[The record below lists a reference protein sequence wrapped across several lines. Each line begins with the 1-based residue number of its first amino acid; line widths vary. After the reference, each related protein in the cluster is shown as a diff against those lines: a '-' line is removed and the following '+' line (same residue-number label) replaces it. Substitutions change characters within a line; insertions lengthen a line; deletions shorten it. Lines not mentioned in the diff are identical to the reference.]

1 MSGET
6 QAIVANGIP
15 LALVSALYTAV
26 TVALAPTAL
35 RERHRM
41 STLALAFLSLF
52 PFLAAL
58 TALLAGFVIVEGRP
72 FGDHLWIGLAAI
84 VIAAVPP
91 LAVLVQIGRGKQL
104 LDRWARSGEVEARAA
119 FLDRELDSVAAVSTR
134 LARARDPEGVA
145 RVLLEQVG
153 SMLGVDMTVLVLVD
167 EIDGVASGV
176 LGLAG
181 EQELDWARSIRLD
194 LREKPSG
201 VASAVQKRRPIVVD
215 DAETSPIVNQDL
227 VREHQAKSI
236 AFVPLLIGRKVT
248 GVVMAAHTGR
258 QRPFLR
264 DEIALLQTV
273 AAEAALALDRVR
285 FASGLAE
292 ALERERIVA
301 RIGRKVRS
309 ELDLDAVLQVAVAE
323 TGRALDVSRCF
334 IRLGVAGEPMPIGAE
349 WDADGVAPVGDVA
362 ERLPVANLAMRSG
375 ETVAIGDVATAPELD
390 DPELGGRNVPLE
402 IGAQAVL
409 ATPLAV
415 FDQTIGIFVL
425 HRPEARTWLEEE
437 IKLAEAVAREVG
449 LAMHAA
455 RLLREG
461 EVRLDHLS
469 TLIKAAQV
477 VSAELRL
484 ETVLQRLVAEVTS
497 LLDADA
503 ADCYL
508 HNAERGVIRCAA
520 VHGLD
525 EGLIGFETPRDR
537 GLAGIAVRE
546 RRSVESHEYAQ
557 LGDTFPNPAYEGFRA
572 ALVAPMTV
580 GDEVVGVL
588 GVGSRDPGRRFGQA
602 DREAIEAFAG
612 LATLAIQ
619 HAASFEE
626 RERRSRIE
634 RGFYLVASA
643 LAQPLSL
650 AETVDAVAQAACTA
664 LGGSFAA
671 VLMPDGGAHSL
682 VGRHELPEEI
692 AATISSLPPGLAECG
707 ARGLVVAAPDAK
719 SDTRLDDA
727 WRSLAPARFS
737 SLLAIPLDVEG
748 EANGE
753 AVVFFAAERSF
764 TDDDLALAGHLADA
778 AKGALERG
786 RLFEGERSARRL
798 SQQLARIGTFL
809 ATELDPGRVVE
820 EVAAEAPEL
829 LGANAATIRLV
840 EGEDLV
846 VEAASG
852 EGVEEHVGARAA
864 SAVGLAGEVAQFR
877 APLRM
882 PDVRLRRAA
891 DPDPLLA
898 TYDAYLGVPLTG
910 AEGALLG
917 VLSVYARGARSWRDE
932 EVEALVALAGSASSA
947 LSTAELYQRVAVE
960 KERSET
966 ILAHVADG
974 IVAVDRDGTVVL
986 WNEAASRI
994 TGIERDDVLGRDP
1007 AEVLKRSLSSPESE
1021 DGGTRVLAIPRGGEE
1036 VWLSLSEA
1044 VIRDPAGE
1052 VGGRIFAFR
1061 DVSAQRLVEQM
1072 KSGFVSTVSHQLRA
1086 PLTSI
1091 YGFAE
1096 TLLRHDVNFSDEER
1110 RTFLQYVASE
1120 SERLTAIVDTLVNV
1134 ARLEAGDLQ
1143 VELAPTDLHAVVTE
1157 VVASADTGALNGH
1170 EFVLE
1175 LPDEPLA
1182 AQADDEKLRQVLVN
1196 LVDNAVKYSPAGGRV
1211 VISAR
1216 PKSEVGTVEVA
1227 VTDEGLGIPQAE
1239 HELIFSK
1246 FYRRADLGMQEG
1258 MGAGLGLFIAE
1269 GLVAAMG
1276 GSMRVSSIE
1285 GEGSSFAFE
1294 LPLAQPS
1301 RAAEPASS

>member
-1 MSGET
+1 MSEKT

-15 LALVSALYTAV
+15 LALVSALYIAV
-26 TVALAPTAL
+26 TVALAPTVL
-35 RERHRM
+35 RERQRM
-41 STLALAFLSLF
+41 STLALAVLSLF
-52 PFLAAL
+52 PVLAAL
-58 TALLAGFVIVEGRP
+58 TALLAGFVVVEGKP

-91 LAVLVQIGRGKQL
+91 LAVLVQIGRGRQL
-104 LDRWARSGEVEARAA
+104 LDRWARSDEVEARAA
-119 FLDRELDSVAAVSTR
+119 FLDRELDSVAAVSNR

-145 RVLLEQVG
+145 RALLGQVG
-153 SMLGVDMTVLVLVD
+153 EMLGADLTVLVLVD
-167 EIDGVASGV
+167 EIDEVATGV

-181 EQELDWARSIRLD
+181 DEELEWTRSIRLD
-194 LREKPSG
+194 LRERPSG
-201 VASAVQKRRPIVVD
+201 VATAVHERQPVVVD
-215 DAETSPIVNQDL
+215 DAAASPIVNQDL
-227 VREHQAKSI
+227 VGEHGVKSI

-248 GVVMAAHTGR
+248 GVVIAAHTTR
-258 QRPFLR
+258 QRPFQR
-264 DEIALLQTV
+264 DEVALLQTV

-285 FASGLAE
+285 FASELAE

-301 RIGRKVRS
+301 RIARKVRS
-309 ELDLDAVLQVAVAE
+309 ELDLDSVLEVAVSE

-334 IRLGVAGEPMPIGAE
+334 IRLGVADEPMSIGAE
-349 WDADGVAPVGDVA
+349 WHAAGAAPIGLLA
-362 ERLPVANLAMRSG
+362 EQLPVVNLALRRR
-375 ETVAIGDVATAPELD
+375 ETVAIGDVAAAEELD
-390 DPELGGRNVPLE
+390 DPGLGGRDVPLS
-402 IGAQAVL
+402 IGTHAVL
-409 ATPLAV
+409 ATPITV

-425 HRPEARTWLEEE
+425 HHSEARPWPREE

-449 LAMHAA
+449 LAMHTAN
-455 RLLREG
+455 LLRES
-461 EVRLDHLS
+461 EERLDHLS

-484 ETVLQRLVAEVTS
+484 ETVLQRLVAEVTN
-497 LLDADA
+497 LLAADA

-508 HNAERGVIRCAA
+508 LDSERGVIRCAA
-520 VHGLD
+520 VYGLD
-525 EGLIGFETPRDR
+525 EGLVGFEAGRDV
-537 GLAGIAVRE
+537 GLAGLASRE
-546 RRSVESHEYAQ
+546 RRSVDSHAYEEHAA
-557 LGDTFPNPAYEGFRA
+557 TFPNPAYEGFRA
-572 ALVAPMTV
+572 ALVAPMMV
-580 GDEVVGVL
+580 GDEVVGTL
-588 GVGSRDPGRRFGQA
+588 GVGSRDPRRQFGQA

-626 RERRSRIE
+626 RERTSRIE
-634 RGFYLVASA
+634 RGFYLIASA

-650 AETVDAVAQAACTA
+650 AETVDAVAQAACEA
-664 LGGSFAA
+664 LGGTFAA
-671 VLMPDGGAHSL
+671 VLMPEGDTL
-682 VGRHELPEEI
+682 VLAGRHQLPEEI
-692 AATISSLPPGLAECG
+692 GGTIAALPPAVADCG
-707 ARGLVVAAPDAK
+707 ARGLVVAAPDATT
-719 SDTRLDDA
+719 DTRLDED
-727 WRSLAPARFS
+727 WRSLAPMHFG
-737 SLLAIPLDVEG
+737 SLLAIPLDVDG
-748 EANGE
+748 EARGE
-753 AVVFFAAERSF
+753 AVVFFPAPHSF
-764 TDDDLALAGHLADA
+764 TDEDLALAGHLADA

-809 ATELDPGRVVE
+809 ATELDPKRVVE
-820 EVAAEAPEL
+820 EVAGEAREL
-829 LGANAATIRLV
+829 LGVDAATIQLV
-840 EGEDLV
+840 DADELV
-846 VEAASG
+846 VKAASG
-852 EGVEEHVGARAA
+852 KGAELGASAATAA
-864 SAVGLAGEVAQFR
+864 SLAGEVAQFR
-877 APLRM
+877 APVRV
-882 PDVRLRRAA
+882 PDARLWRGA

-898 TYDAYLGVPLTG
+898 IHDAYLGVPLSG

-917 VLSVYARGARSWRDE
+917 VLSVYARGVRSWRDE
-932 EVEALVALAGSASSA
+932 EVEALVALARSASSA

-966 ILAHVADG
+966 ILAHIADG
-974 IVAVDRDGTVVL
+974 IVALDREGKVVL

-994 TGIERDDVLGRDP
+994 TGIDRGDVLGRDP
-1007 AEVLKRSLSSPESE
+1007 AEVLKRSLSSAENE
-1021 DGGTRVLAIPRGGEE
+1021 DGGTRILAIPRGGEE
-1036 VWLSLSEA
+1036 VWLSVSEA
-1044 VIRDPAGE
+1044 VMRDPYGE

-1061 DVSAQRLVEQM
+1061 DVSSQRLVEQM

-1096 TLLRHDVNFSDEER
+1096 TLLRHDVNFSEEER
-1110 RTFLQYVASE
+1110 HTFLRYVASE

-1143 VELAPTDLHAVVTE
+1143 VELAPTDVRAVVTD
-1157 VVASADTGALNGH
+1157 VVASTDAGALNGH

-1175 LPDEPLA
+1175 LPDGPLA

-1216 PKSEVGTVEVA
+1216 PKREAGTVEVA

-1246 FYRRADLGMQEG
+1246 FYRRTDLGMEEG

-1269 GLVAAMG
+1269 GLVSAMG

-1294 LPLAQPS
+1294 LPLV
-1301 RAAEPASS
+1301 REAATS